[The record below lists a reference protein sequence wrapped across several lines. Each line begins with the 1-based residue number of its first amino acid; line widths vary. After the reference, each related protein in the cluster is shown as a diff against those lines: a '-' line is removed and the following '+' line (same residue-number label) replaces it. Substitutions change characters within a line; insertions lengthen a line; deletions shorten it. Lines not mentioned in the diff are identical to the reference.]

1 MRTNANNIIDDMIK
15 LFEELY
21 KTYEAK
27 DEKRQKEIMDELE
40 NIYKENK
47 DNIYIAGNYAIGL
60 GNLTAKQETK
70 EERKETV
77 DKLKEIYEYKEN
89 KDNIDVAV
97 GYTLGLSNLT
107 LKQET
112 KEEIKETLETLEG
125 IYKKNKGNEDVS
137 RSYAGGLWNLTLKQ
151 EAKEEKIKTIKN
163 LEEMYKN
170 NNYICDI
177 YIVVISELYGKY
189 KENLYNFLNND
200 KNFVKMIL
208 KYVDEKYINV
218 YEENDNLLFCNI
230 MKIWVS
236 VKTILKNLILKELDI
251 KNNRFGQYIGAGTI
265 KYFLKDIEQIKDN
278 GKNINE
284 CRYNLL
290 RLDNADYMNDPLE
303 GKAFF
308 KKFEHSDND
317 FIKDIIDSVNNE
329 YNASSI
335 YLRSLTENIDSLPM
349 WISYGDSAKGCCVIY
364 DNNFFDKDNIG
375 LTTNPEGF
383 YGINT
388 KQILK
393 RQQPDEIQ
401 EIDKIQST
409 AYSYCLYRVIY
420 VEEDGTLKKEET
432 KNVIDDV
439 EKEIEDIKNLIVE
452 IGDKL
457 KNKLK
462 DIILK
467 KKVKEDIILKKNIKN
482 RIIKYITL
490 KEMIKKEMIKKDI
503 ITILDEI
510 RYLFKS
516 NDYEHEREV
525 RLLISVPQDSDKIKL
540 DKDRGVIPHIY
551 VEDDRDSRKIIKEV
565 IFGPKVENINEYIPY
580 IKYCDNEVKIE
591 KSKIRYR

>member
-1 MRTNANNIIDDMIK
+1 
-15 LFEELY
+15 
-21 KTYEAK
+21 
-27 DEKRQKEIMDELE
+27 
-40 NIYKENK
+40 
-47 DNIYIAGNYAIGL
+47 
-60 GNLTAKQETK
+60 
-70 EERKETV
+70 
-77 DKLKEIYEYKEN
+77 
-89 KDNIDVAV
+89 
-97 GYTLGLSNLT
+97 
-107 LKQET
+107 
-112 KEEIKETLETLEG
+112 
-125 IYKKNKGNEDVS
+125 
-137 RSYAGGLWNLTLKQ
+137 
-151 EAKEEKIKTIKN
+151 
-163 LEEMYKN
+163 
-170 NNYICDI
+170 
-177 YIVVISELYGKY
+177 
-189 KENLYNFLNND
+189 
-200 KNFVKMIL
+200 
-208 KYVDEKYINV
+208 
-218 YEENDNLLFCNI
+218 
-230 MKIWVS
+230 
-236 VKTILKNLILKELDI
+236 
-251 KNNRFGQYIGAGTI
+251 
-265 KYFLKDIEQIKDN
+265 
-278 GKNINE
+278 
-284 CRYNLL
+284 
-290 RLDNADYMNDPLE
+290 
-303 GKAFF
+303 
-308 KKFEHSDND
+308 
-317 FIKDIIDSVNNE
+317 
-329 YNASSI
+329 
-335 YLRSLTENIDSLPM
+335 NIDSLPM

-409 AYSYCLYRVIY
+409 AYSYCLYRVLY

-467 KKVKEDIILKKNIKN
+467 KNIKN
-482 RIIKYITL
+482 GIIKYITL
-490 KEMIKKEMIKKDI
+490 KEMIKKEMI
-503 ITILDEI
+503 TILDEI

-516 NDYEHEREV
+516 SDYEHEREV
-525 RLLISVPQDSDKIKL
+525 RLLICVPQDSYKIKL

>member
-1 MRTNANNIIDDMIK
+1 
-15 LFEELY
+15 E
-21 KTYEAK
+21 
-27 DEKRQKEIMDELE
+27 
-40 NIYKENK
+40 YKENK
-47 DNIYIAGNYAIGL
+47 DNIDVAVGYTLGL

-77 DKLKEIYEYKEN
+77 DKLEEIYEYKEN

-97 GYTLGLSNLT
+97 GYTLGLGNLT
-107 LKQET
+107 AKQET

-125 IYKKNKGNEDVS
+125 IYKKNKGNEDVA
-137 RSYAGGLWNLTLKQ
+137 RSYAGGLANLTAKQ
-151 EAKEEKIKTIKN
+151 ETKEEIKETLETLEGIYKENKDNKDNIYIAGNYAIGLANLTIKQKTKEEKIKTIKN
-163 LEEMYKN
+163 LEEMCKN

-189 KENLYNFLNND
+189 IENLYNFLNND

-236 VKTILKNLILKELDI
+236 VKTILKNLILKEEDI

-290 RLDNADYMNDPLE
+290 RLDNADYMNDPME

-308 KKFEHSDND
+308 KKFENEKNK
-317 FIKDIIDSVNNE
+317 FIKEIIDSANNE

-375 LTTNPEGF
+375 LTTNPEGSC
-383 YGINT
+383 GINT
-388 KQILK
+388 KQIFK

-420 VEEDGTLKKEET
+420 VEEDVILKKEET
-432 KNVIDDV
+432 KNVIDDA
-439 EKEIEDIKNLIVE
+439 IEYIKDSI
-452 IGDKL
+452 
-457 KNKLK
+457 NKI
-462 DIILK
+462 DGELK
-467 KKVKEDIILKKNIKN
+467 KRSNVDE
-482 RIIKYITL
+482 L
-490 KEMIKKEMIKKDI
+490 KEMIKK
-503 ITILDEI
+503 T
-510 RYLFKS
+510 
-516 NDYEHEREV
+516 
-525 RLLISVPQDSDKIKL
+525 
-540 DKDRGVIPHIY
+540 
-551 VEDDRDSRKIIKEV
+551 
-565 IFGPKVENINEYIPY
+565 
-580 IKYCDNEVKIE
+580 
-591 KSKIRYR
+591 